1 MNNFSSFNNG
11 KKSSSSAS
19 GNSKKSGGYHRNT
32 LEDLLTGHYK
42 NSYGVEGMC
51 VTGRSDY
58 KKIVSINIFMMTLK
72 KLIMSEMEC
81 QEVTQI
87 WTLIMIRYTSISKLQ
102 IRTTVF
108 LLRGR

>member
-1 MNNFSSFNNG
+1 MRIGNSYQGFMNNFSSFNNG

-58 KKIVSINIFMMTLK
+58 KKIVSISDEIKQHIYDDIK
-72 KLIMSEMEC
+72 KAYYERNGMSGSDADMDAYYDKVHE
-81 QEVTQI
+81 
-87 WTLIMIRYTSISKLQ
+87 
-102 IRTTVF
+102 
-108 LLRGR
+108 